1 MKTRTEILLKYTP
14 YLGSA
19 DITYKNI
26 LKAMS
31 EVEQQTREEMSE
43 FMKWMDMNTSV
54 LTIYDSKECHKYG
67 YQGKAWEPK
76 ELFDYW
82 KSLNK

>member
-31 EVEQQTREEMSE
+31 EVEQQTREEMFE
-43 FMKWMDMNTSV
+43 FAEWISRHSYEYHFTHNKWCRGFDVYTS
-54 LTIYDSKECHKYG
+54 
-67 YQGKAWEPK
+67 Q
-76 ELFDYW
+76 ELFNYW
-82 KSLNK
+82 KQLKK

>member
-31 EVEQQTREEMSE
+31 EVEQQTREEMFEFVEWITDCDNVMCTDGVYFIFELSE
-43 FMKWMDMNTSV
+43 ERGHTLKQCYT
-54 LTIYDSKECHKYG
+54 H
-67 YQGKAWEPK
+67 
-76 ELFDYW
+76 W
-82 KSLNK
+82 KQLNK